1 MCLESESGG
10 RDERM
15 HILRVSRIARRAI
28 RLAMIA
34 AAVFARARVGF
45 GRSAR
50 GHQHRDRDRRSRPF
64 LRRPIIRLRQWSTSR
79 RLSTIQSLMSPM
91 GYHQRTH
98 LTITTCTT
106 IIAAAVAIDAVIQW
120 LSGLDCFVLAF
131 PVPQLHLA
139 VGGNRQLG

>member
-50 GHQHRDRDRRSRPF
+50 GHQHRDRDRRSRLF
-64 LRRPIIRLRQWSTSR
+64 CGAQSYGSASGLRRAAYLLSSPLCRLWATTSVR
-79 RLSTIQSLMSPM
+79 TSPLPRAPPSSLLLLL
-91 GYHQRTH
+91 
-98 LTITTCTT
+98 LT
-106 IIAAAVAIDAVIQW
+106 
-120 LSGLDCFVLAF
+120 
-131 PVPQLHLA
+131 P
-139 VGGNRQLG
+139 